1 MSMDFQAMIDAMN
14 DSQARTRGEYHLNYG
29 SWEEG
34 HRNVGWNNCL
44 EDYEQNL
51 LKELEEV

>member
-1 MSMDFQAMIDAMN
+1 MDFQAMIDAMN

-51 LKELEEV
+51 LKALEEV